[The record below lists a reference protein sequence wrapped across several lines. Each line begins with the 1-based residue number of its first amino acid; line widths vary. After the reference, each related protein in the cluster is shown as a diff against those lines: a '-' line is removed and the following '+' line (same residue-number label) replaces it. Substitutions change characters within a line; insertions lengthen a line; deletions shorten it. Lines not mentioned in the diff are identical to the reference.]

1 MNDIIEKIRR
11 LRRLDFNEINLI
23 VKYAHTISR
32 LANELKEVDAIP
44 ADLYEKY
51 DVSVVCAIRT
61 ARALCAD
68 LRK

>member
-1 MNDIIEKIRR
+1 M
-11 LRRLDFNEINLI
+11 DFNEINLI

-51 DVSVVCAIRT
+51 DVKRGLRDKKIGRASCRERVCLSV
-61 ARALCAD
+61 
-68 LRK
+68 